1 MTGTLTSSVRTSQK
15 ESVQGLE
22 MIAESFTII
31 RCWGCRESGRSES
44 RMTRV
49 RSILS
54 SRQQSVSVMENTVSR
69 MKIQSGLARDSE
81 SIDLNPL
88 STRYKS
94 TFLRRFTSA
103 DAWRYQSP
111 KELGHI
117 DYWGI
122 SSTYSGG
129 GSVQDL
135 DLEKGNTEAIIRVK
149 KTLK

>member
-1 MTGTLTSSVRTSQK
+1 
-15 ESVQGLE
+15 
-22 MIAESFTII
+22 
-31 RCWGCRESGRSES
+31 
-44 RMTRV
+44 
-49 RSILS
+49 
-54 SRQQSVSVMENTVSR
+54 

-81 SIDLNPL
+81 SIELNTL
-88 STRYKS
+88 STKYKL

-149 KTLK
+149 ETFNNSPNLDKFS